1 MKKLTKTVT
10 SAVMAIALMASL
22 TGCRNMARPESADG
36 DTAGNA
42 VSSADEEYYE
52 DAEAEGPEDSPET
65 VTEEGEESFPG
76 EEGEDWFPEEE
87 EDTWDDGDSDTK
99 PGGGLKGVDYASWID
114 SDVQQFVQSLE
125 NSDFRLEDDFHL
137 YINRN
142 WILNTKLPDGYSSYD
157 PITARAMEVDD
168 QISEILKNPEK
179 ETDPELIHSQDLVQK
194 YYKMWMDWDRRNEL
208 GVQHLKELL
217 DPLMKVET
225 LDELTAYLSMPRTA
239 TSATELLI
247 CDASIDWNNADYY
260 AVYIMPFELI
270 FGDSMYYE
278 MMEEDDAMAEP
289 YYDEV
294 IRHILVEMGYSN
306 EEATSIL
313 KGCFAFEKDIS
324 GYIMTTEEQSARDA
338 VEKENNPRTME
349 QLEAEAGDFPIH
361 EILSAYEADG
371 SDMYILTEPEWLSA
385 MDVLYDESNV
395 ENIKDYLI
403 CYTAQDYA
411 TLLDRGCYDIYY
423 KVING
428 ISGATG
434 TRSDEKGA
442 ADAVNTFFP
451 SQLGRLYADKY
462 VTDETKDEVTQ
473 ITRQIMDEYRVM
485 LAEEDFL
492 SDETRAEA
500 IKKLDSMEL
509 QIAKPE
515 KWEDDSGLNIRGG
528 DEGGNLISAQ
538 DEAGAFWVERMKNR
552 INQKVDRS
560 YWTTKIQQVN
570 AFYDPSQN
578 RITLCGGI
586 LGGDLYNTNMS
597 REELFAN
604 VGDTIAH
611 EISHAFDTTGSQFD
625 EKGNI
630 RNWWTQEDKKAFA
643 ERADKLAAYY
653 DGIEPFEDVYCV
665 GSQIEGEAIADLVA
679 MKILLRIAKKD
690 ADFDYDKFFRN
701 FSESWRT
708 ITTMRSE
715 YYTLLQDTH
724 PLPYLRVNA
733 VVQQFGEFYDT
744 YGIKKGDGMYL
755 APEKR
760 LEVW

>member
-1 MKKLTKTVT
+1 MDKLTRQIL
-10 SAVMAIALMASL
+10 SAVLVIAIMTSL
-22 TGCRNMARPESADG
+22 TGCGNLNPGQGAGKG
-36 DTAGNA
+36 DTAETA
-42 VSSADEEYYE
+42 VSSVDEELYE
-52 DAEAEGPEDSPET
+52 DAE
-65 VTEEGEESFPG
+65 EESEGGQETITDEDEEILPG
-76 EEGEDWFPEEE
+76 DDEEWFPDDE
-87 EDTWDDGDSDTK
+87 EDTWDDEDPEQK
-99 PGGGLKGVDYASWID
+99 PGGGLKGVDYASWVD
-114 SDVQQFVQSLE
+114 SDVQQYVQMLGDKE
-125 NSDFRLEDDFHL
+125 VKLEDDFHL
-137 YINRN
+137 YVNRD
-142 WILNTKLPDGYSSYD
+142 WILNTRLPDGYSSYD
-157 PITARAMEVDD
+157 PITARAMEVDE
-168 QISEILKNPEK
+168 QVSAILKNPEK
-179 ETDPELIHSQDLVQK
+179 ETDPDLVHAQDLVQK
-194 YYKMWMDWDRRNEL
+194 YYKMWMDWDQRNEL

-225 LDELTAYLSMPRTA
+225 LDDLTAYLSMPRTA

-247 CDASIDWNNADYY
+247 CDASMDWNNADYY
-260 AVYIMPFELI
+260 AVYVMPIELI
-270 FGDSMYYE
+270 FGDSMYYG
-278 MMEEDDAMAEP
+278 MMDEDDAMAEP
-289 YYDEV
+289 YYDVV

-324 GYIMTTEEQSARDA
+324 EYIMTTEEQSARDA
-338 VEKENNPRTME
+338 IEKENNPRTLQ
-349 QLEAEAGDFPIH
+349 QLEAEAGDFPIR
-361 EILSAYEADG
+361 EILAAYRADG
-371 SDMYILTEPEWLSA
+371 SDMYILTEPDWLSA

-411 TLLDRGCYDIYY
+411 TLLDRECYDKYY
-423 KVING
+423 EVING

-442 ADAVNTFFP
+442 ADAVNQFFP

-462 VTDETKDEVTQ
+462 VTDETKNEVTG
-473 ITRQIMDEYRVM
+473 ITREIMAEYRVM
-485 LAEEDFL
+485 LAEEEFL
-492 SDETRAEA
+492 SEATRAEA
-500 IKKLDSMEL
+500 IRKLDNMQL

-515 KWEDDSGLNIRGG
+515 KWEDDSQLNIRGG

-538 DEAGAFWVERMKNR
+538 DEAGAFWVEVMNSK

-586 LGGDLYNTNMS
+586 LGGDLYNVNMS
-597 REELFAN
+597 KEELYAN

-630 RNWWTQEDKKAFA
+630 RNWWTQEDKAAFSA
-643 ERADKLAAYY
+643 RADKLSAYY
-653 DGIEPFEDVYCV
+653 DGIEPFEDTYCV

-679 MKILLRIAKKD
+679 VKILLRLAQKD
-690 ADFDYDKFFRN
+690 ADFDYDKFFKS

-724 PLPYLRVNA
+724 PLAYLRVNA
-733 VVQQFGEFYDT
+733 VVQQFQEFYDT
-744 YGIKKGDGMYL
+744 YGIKKGNGMYL

>member
-1 MKKLTKTVT
+1 MDKLTRQIL
-10 SAVMAIALMASL
+10 SAVLVIALMTSL
-22 TGCRNMARPESADG
+22 TGCGNLNPGQGAGKG
-36 DTAGNA
+36 DTAETA
-42 VSSADEEYYE
+42 VSSVDEELYE
-52 DAEAEGPEDSPET
+52 DAE
-65 VTEEGEESFPG
+65 EESEGGQETITDEDEEILPG
-76 EEGEDWFPEEE
+76 DDEEWFPDDE
-87 EDTWDDGDSDTK
+87 EDTWDDEDPEQK
-99 PGGGLKGVDYASWID
+99 PGGGLKGVDYASWVD
-114 SDVQQFVQSLE
+114 SDVQQYVQMLGDKE
-125 NSDFRLEDDFHL
+125 VKLEDDFHL
-137 YINRN
+137 YVNRD
-142 WILNTKLPDGYSSYD
+142 WILNTRLPDGYSSYD
-157 PITARAMEVDD
+157 PITARAMEVDE
-168 QISEILKNPEK
+168 QVSAILKNPEK
-179 ETDPELIHSQDLVQK
+179 ETDPDLVHAQDLVQK
-194 YYKMWMDWDRRNEL
+194 YYKMWMDWDQRNEL

-225 LDELTAYLSMPRTA
+225 LDDLTAYLSMPRTA

-247 CDASIDWNNADYY
+247 CDASMDWNNADYY
-260 AVYIMPFELI
+260 AVYVMPIELI
-270 FGDSMYYE
+270 FGDSMYYG
-278 MMEEDDAMAEP
+278 MMDEDDAMAEP
-289 YYDEV
+289 YYDVV

-324 GYIMTTEEQSARDA
+324 EYIMTTEEQSARDA
-338 VEKENNPRTME
+338 IEKENNPRTLQ
-349 QLEAEAGDFPIH
+349 QLEAEAGDFPIR
-361 EILSAYEADG
+361 EILAAYRADG
-371 SDMYILTEPEWLSA
+371 SDMYILTEPDWLSA

-411 TLLDRGCYDIYY
+411 TLLDRECYDKYY
-423 KVING
+423 EVING

-442 ADAVNTFFP
+442 ADAVNQFFP

-462 VTDETKDEVTQ
+462 VTDETKNEVTG
-473 ITRQIMDEYRVM
+473 ITREIMAEYRVM
-485 LAEEDFL
+485 LAEEVFL
-492 SDETRAEA
+492 SEATRAEA
-500 IKKLDSMEL
+500 IRKLDNMQL

-515 KWEDDSGLNIRGG
+515 KWEDDSQLNIRGG

-538 DEAGAFWVERMKNR
+538 DEAGAFWVEVMNSK

-586 LGGDLYNTNMS
+586 LGGDLYNVNMS
-597 REELFAN
+597 KEELYAN

-630 RNWWTQEDKKAFA
+630 RNWWTQEDKAAFSA
-643 ERADKLAAYY
+643 RADKLSAYY
-653 DGIEPFEDVYCV
+653 DGIEPFEDTYCV

-679 MKILLRIAKKD
+679 VKILLRLAQKD
-690 ADFDYDKFFRN
+690 ADFDYDKFFKS

-724 PLPYLRVNA
+724 PLAYLRVNA
-733 VVQQFGEFYDT
+733 VVQQFQEFYDT
-744 YGIKKGDGMYL
+744 YGIKKGNGMYL